1 MDEQYDMRK
10 PVVRK
15 VKYADKNRI
24 EALIEERYGYVLEKP
39 LEQPVKR
46 NAMAEDKSF
55 TNGIRSI
62 SKNMKE

>member
-1 MDEQYDMRK
+1 MRK

-15 VKYADKNRI
+15 VKYADKSRI

-46 NAMAEDKSF
+46 NTATEDKAF
-55 TNGIRSI
+55 TKDIRSI
-62 SKNMKE
+62 SKNMKG